1 MAGRVTQLVVEA
13 VISPT
18 SAAVRTTQLVV
29 EAVISPTSAVVRTTQ
44 LVVEAVVA
52 PTSQNLVVSHLGL
65 EVARFGDP
73 NVLISQS
80 GLEVARGGYPNLG
93 VSQAGFEVAWE
104 VPKGTFTLGAR
115 ILPPPVTMTFGT
127 QSVFYGYS
135 GTPILLKQGAK
146 GQSLREFVIPGC
158 DLSIA
163 GSPITITWDVWQSHF
178 QWATDKKEIVRLRRD
193 SLSGIIMWHDDPQ
206 KNETDAGNAATGT
219 QWHFA
224 GTYRESAR
232 SGRYVLSIY
241 PDKGDASLYASY
253 IFFQLEAPGDGPG
266 VTLDATRLKVTP
278 GSFRVAARILKPS
291 GPITMPDSDKI
302 DAVIKGGRSGSIDV
316 GAILYIWGLGAFI
329 TSALIGKTTTSS
341 FSAGAHV
348 RAIPEGSFAANAVI
362 GVAGSGSFSLDALVK
377 GSHFMVSAWRVEPNA
392 GYGSTQVDAIAL
404 TTISTTGLVWVDGGW
419 IDPPLYL
426 AGIVVSAVRSETAHR
441 SFAVDALVAVARLRV
456 LGLGAVLE
464 GPTPS
469 AATVDAFISG
479 AIFLDAVIRAIGAC
493 VWTTPGDTVVIGQN
507 ERLAFL
513 IPFAYRTMVFEI
525 QLDRVA
531 TFDSPELR
539 RIHSILDPGWEYWDG
554 AWVPMSSLGVDPAFA
569 GNEARYTIVDPLLG
583 GTWYRRV
590 RAGVI

>member
-1 MAGRVTQLVVEA
+1 
-13 VISPT
+13 
-18 SAAVRTTQLVV
+18 
-29 EAVISPTSAVVRTTQ
+29 
-44 LVVEAVVA
+44 
-52 PTSQNLVVSHLGL
+52 
-65 EVARFGDP
+65 
-73 NVLISQS
+73 
-80 GLEVARGGYPNLG
+80 
-93 VSQAGFEVAWE
+93 
-104 VPKGTFTLGAR
+104 
-115 ILPPPVTMTFGT
+115 
-127 QSVFYGYS
+127 
-135 GTPILLKQGAK
+135 
-146 GQSLREFVIPGC
+146 
-158 DLSIA
+158 
-163 GSPITITWDVWQSHF
+163 
-178 QWATDKKEIVRLRRD
+178 
-193 SLSGIIMWHDDPQ
+193 
-206 KNETDAGNAATGT
+206 
-219 QWHFA
+219 
-224 GTYRESAR
+224 
-232 SGRYVLSIY
+232 
-241 PDKGDASLYASY
+241 
-253 IFFQLEAPGDGPG
+253 
-266 VTLDATRLKVTP
+266 
-278 GSFRVAARILKPS
+278 
-291 GPITMPDSDKI
+291 
-302 DAVIKGGRSGSIDV
+302 
-316 GAILYIWGLGAFI
+316 
-329 TSALIGKTTTSS
+329 
-341 FSAGAHV
+341 
-348 RAIPEGSFAANAVI
+348 
-362 GVAGSGSFSLDALVK
+362 
-377 GSHFMVSAWRVEPNA
+377 MVSAWRVEPNA